1 MSSAAPVPAPEPSG
15 RLDPSQEAVR
25 RAIGGGGHHVVHG
38 APGSGKTQTALAA
51 FVDAFETAE
60 ARSANLFLVPT
71 RQRAAVLRDEV
82 ARRLRRTTGT
92 AVVRTPASLAF
103 AILRL
108 RASHRGEAAP
118 TLITGPEQDQV
129 LAELLAGHLEGEGAS
144 IDWPAAVGPATR
156 SLRAFRDELRD
167 LLMRAAEA
175 GLDGPGLAAWG
186 ERHGRPEWRA
196 AGALLTEYT
205 EVTSLGE
212 LTPDRGARFDAATI
226 VDEAVGALR
235 SWEREVPG
243 TPRPRWDL
251 LVHDDYQDATMATAR
266 LLDAMADDGARLAL
280 FGDPDIGVQGFRGG
294 LPALLHSATLP
305 PARGGLET
313 GPTAPGL
320 WGAAEHV
327 LETVWRH
334 GDPVRT
340 AVATLTASLPTM
352 QETRRRRA
360 QAAGGE
366 TDRVGGVRTA
376 VLASEAQE
384 VAFIARE
391 LREQH
396 LHDGVPWSR
405 MAVIVRSGSDIGT
418 IRRGLRTAGVP
429 LAMAAPDRPLRDEP
443 AVRPLMIA
451 LECVLAGEVDPVAGT
466 ELLLSPLGGLD
477 PVSLRSLRRALRQA
491 ERTDGGDRHSDDLLA
506 AALTE
511 QATLAALPVRHR
523 RGPQRVAE
531 VLAAGRAALDAP
543 ESSVETVLWALWD
556 AAGLAATW
564 QQRALTGGAAAD
576 RADADLDAVMS
587 LFRAAEQFVDRT
599 ARSTPSGFVHHLAAQ
614 DFPADTLAA
623 RGALG
628 DSVAVHTPA
637 SAAGAEWDVV
647 VVAGV
652 QEDTWP
658 DLRIRDSLLGAA
670 DLADIATAR
679 HVHLSSGAGGAGAG
693 TDVEGA
699 GGGAAGAGGTDGS
712 GSRRGSANLI
722 AIRAERNRR
731 ARREVYEGELR
742 TFVMACS
749 RARRSLLVT
758 AVLDTDARPS
768 EFFEAL
774 APDGVE
780 AQNVRSVP
788 SPLDLR
794 GLVGELRA
802 AVRPVLRG
810 AEARPDQVA
819 LASEAAAVLT
829 HLAGHH
835 VDGADPGTWPA
846 LTAPTSSAPLWQE
859 QTPVTVTPSTVET
872 VAACPLRWALTTSG
886 GRRGDSASQSL
897 GNLVHEIAAAAP
909 HGTEPE
915 LLADL
920 DARWHELD
928 LGDGWMGRRDRAR
941 AEEMIRK
948 LAGYQAAHAGR
959 VETEVEFGADLG
971 RVALRGRVDRVEY
984 TGTGV
989 RIVDLK
995 TGSTAISA
1003 ADAGR
1008 NPQLGSYQVAA
1019 EHGAFGGEGAAGAA
1033 LLYVGTSAKSG
1044 AVTRDQAPLHDDP
1057 EPGWATEM
1065 LTEAAE
1071 TMAGAGFTAQPGPLC
1086 RTCVVRT
1093 SCPAQPEGS
1102 RVTGALGGGA
1112 ATEEEAP

>member
-1 MSSAAPVPAPEPSG
+1 MSSAPRHPPAAWDPAGS
-15 RLDPSQEAVR
+15 LDPAQESVR
-25 RAIGGGGHHVVHG
+25 RAIGAGGHHVVHG
-38 APGSGKTQTALAA
+38 APGSGKTQTALAV
-51 FVDAFETAE
+51 FVDAFAVPAG
-60 ARSANLFLVPT
+60 ARSAGRNQPSHLFLVPT

-92 AVVRTPASLAF
+92 ALVRTPASVAF

-108 RASHRGEAAP
+108 RASHRGQAAP

-129 LAELLAGHLEGEGAS
+129 LAELLAGHLEGEGAH
-144 IDWPAAVGPATR
+144 IDWPNAVGPQTR
-156 SLRAFRDELRD
+156 ALRAFRDELRD

-175 GLDGPGLAAWG
+175 GLDGPGLAEWG
-186 ERHGRPEWRA
+186 RRHGRPEWLA
-196 AGALLTEYT
+196 AGQLLTEYT

-243 TPRPRWDL
+243 VPRPRWEL
-251 LVHDDYQDATMATAR
+251 VVHDDYQDATMATAR
-266 LLDAMADDGARLAL
+266 LLDAMADDGTRLAL

-294 LPALLHSATLP
+294 VPALLHSATLP
-305 PARGGLET
+305 PPRS
-313 GPTAPGL
+313 GPGSGPEAPGL
-320 WGAAEHV
+320 WGATEHV
-327 LETVWRH
+327 LGSVWRH
-334 GDPVRT
+334 PQPLRG
-340 AVATLTASLPTM
+340 AISTLTASLPTM

-360 QAAGGE
+360 GAAAGPADGQ
-366 TDRVGGVRTA
+366 VRTA
-376 VLASEAQE
+376 VLASQAQE

-391 LREQH
+391 LRERH
-396 LHDGVPWSR
+396 LHDAVPWAE

-443 AVRPLMIA
+443 AVRPLLIA
-451 LECVLAGEVDPVAGT
+451 LECVLAGAVDPVAGT

-491 ERTDGGDRHSDDLLA
+491 ERVDGGDRHSDDLLA
-506 AALTE
+506 AALAE
-511 QATLAALPVRHR
+511 PGIAASLPTRHR
-523 RGPQRVAE
+523 LGPQRVAD
-531 VLAAGRAALDAP
+531 VLAAGRAALAAP
-543 ESSVETVLWALWD
+543 ESSVETVIWALWD
-556 AAGLAATW
+556 TAGLAATW

-576 RADADLDAVMS
+576 RADADLDAVMA

-599 ARSTPSGFVHHLAAQ
+599 ARSTPAGFLHHLAAQ

-623 RGALG
+623 RGELG
-628 DSVAVHTPA
+628 ESVAVHTPA

-658 DLRIRDSLLGAA
+658 DLRIRDTLLGAA

-679 HVHLSSGAGGAGAG
+679 HVDLSADGDGGSGGAI
-693 TDVEGA
+693 
-699 GGGAAGAGGTDGS
+699 AAD
-712 GSRRGSANLI
+712 RH
-722 AIRAERNRR
+722 RR

-749 RARRSLLVT
+749 RARRCLLVT

-768 EFFEAL
+768 AFFEAL
-774 APDGVE
+774 APDGAE
-780 AQNVRSVP
+780 SAAVRGVP

-802 AVRPVLRG
+802 AVRPVLGG
-810 AEARPDQVA
+810 ARVSADEVAR
-819 LASEAAAVLT
+819 ASEAAAVLT
-829 HLAGHH
+829 HLAGHR
-835 VDGADPGTWPA
+835 VPGADPATWPA
-846 LTAPTSSAPLWQE
+846 LTAPTSAEPLWRE
-859 QTPVTVTPSTVET
+859 GIPVTVTPSTVET

-909 HGTEPE
+909 HGTEAE
-915 LLADL
+915 LLAEL

-928 LGDGWMGRRDRAR
+928 LGDGWVGRRDRGR
-941 AEEMIRK
+941 AEEMVRK
-948 LAGYQAAHAGR
+948 LAGYQAAHPGP
-959 VETEVEFGADLG
+959 VETEVEFAADLG
-971 RVALRGRVDRVEY
+971 RVALRGRVDRVEH
-984 TGTGV
+984 TDAGV

-1003 ADAGR
+1003 ADAAR
-1008 NPQLGSYQVAA
+1008 NPQLGSYQVAV
-1019 EHGAFGGEGAAGAA
+1019 EQGAFGDRDGQRGAGAA
-1033 LLYVGTSAKSG
+1033 LLYVGTGAKSG
-1044 AVTRDQAPLHDDP
+1044 AVTRDQTPLREDP
-1057 EPGWATEM
+1057 DPGWATEM
-1065 LTEAAE
+1065 LAGAAE
-1071 TMAGAGFTAQPGPLC
+1071 TMAGAGFVAQPGPLC
-1086 RTCVVRT
+1086 RTCAVRT
-1093 SCPAQPEGS
+1093 SCPAQPEGA
-1102 RVTGALGGGA
+1102 RVTGPLGG
-1112 ATEEEAP
+1112 ATTEATP